1 MIFYNFYYMKVR
13 VLRKLLASNVGK
25 EEEFPGV
32 YHDENPHDNTFTAIT
47 KYFPSILT

>member
-1 MIFYNFYYMKVR
+1 MKVR
-13 VLRKLLASNVGK
+13 LLRKLLASNVGK

-47 KYFPSILT
+47 MYFLSILT